1 MSYANNCNPP
11 PSVASICTQRVLCV
25 RWSIRRTLEYSLTG
39 QYPYYAVSAV
49 RTYARTHTDRRAT
62 FPKLGHVFCQE
73 CVETLIARDQCC
85 PYRDSL
91 RLIEAEDTVPI
102 LFSPEAAIAPTLR
115 VRIDRRLAV
124 LSMEQQRVDKTL
136 KRVAASTEIV
146 SKHVCVQRASISRHY
161 GSLDRITNEVR
172 ALQRKVGAVRAECV
186 REYDAI
192 IALRAKS
199 AAQAS
204 SLRAEDATP
213 QLGEQRRRQRSPSAA
228 NTEDAPSAKR
238 RKT

>member
-39 QYPYYAVSAV
+39 QYPYYA
-49 RTYARTHTDRRAT
+49 
-62 FPKLGHVFCQE
+62 
-73 CVETLIARDQCC
+73 CC